1 MLCLALNKFG
11 DREHFQNLAKLYD
24 VINLLTLS
32 LYNMKGFK
40 MKKCVNE
47 TKSFNE

>member
-1 MLCLALNKFG
+1 MCISQPIWPKGGKTMLCLALNKFG

-32 LYNMKGFK
+32 L
-40 MKKCVNE
+40 
-47 TKSFNE
+47 